1 MWLSCIL
8 TILLLILIFFRLQD
22 NPICLNE
29 SQGNL
34 IRFCGPKNIDNF
46 PGRSSNPIGG
56 CLAQVCPK
64 DGFYEYDPS
73 YNVTC
78 FCAAPLRLGYR
89 LKSPSFSDFRP
100 YMEAFE
106 IELSHNLGLIP
117 YQLFIDSYIWEEGP
131 RLRMNLKL
139 FPNLTSQFNI
149 SEVRR
154 IRDTMAT
161 WQIHNKYL
169 FGPYELLN
177 FTLLG
182 PYSKCKFY
190 NSNMQ
195 KNVVDHQNWLT
206 YDIVEVNYINMDN

>member
-1 MWLSCIL
+1 MYYSFLNFFFF
-8 TILLLILIFFRLQD
+8 FFRLRD

-29 SQGNL
+29 SQGYL
-34 IRFCGPKNIDNF
+34 IKFCGSKNIDNY
-46 PGRSSNPIGG
+46 PGRSSNPIGD
-56 CLAQVCPK
+56 CLAQTCPK

-73 YNVTC
+73 YNLTC

-100 YMEAFE
+100 YAKSFE
-106 IELSHNLGLIP
+106 IELSHDLGLIP
-117 YQLFIDSYIWEEGP
+117 YQLFIDSYVWEEGP
-131 RLRMNLKL
+131 RLRMNLKI

-161 WQIHNKYL
+161 WRIHNKYL

-182 PYSKCKFY
+182 PYSKCKFS

-195 KNVVDHQNWLT
+195 KNSLLSKL
-206 YDIVEVNYINMDN
+206 ILK